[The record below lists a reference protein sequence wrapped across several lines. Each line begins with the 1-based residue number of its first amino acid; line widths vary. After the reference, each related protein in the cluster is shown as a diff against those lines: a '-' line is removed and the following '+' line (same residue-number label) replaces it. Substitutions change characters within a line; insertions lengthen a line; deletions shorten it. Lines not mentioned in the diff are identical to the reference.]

1 MTIPARAVRL
11 RRGDGNERALL
22 TTLAPPPDLNLAAA
36 ALLYDMVA
44 LQPSER
50 SAFGYK
56 RAAKSIVGLTE
67 SVVDLVLADRL
78 RDVPFVGP
86 ASTRIIRE
94 LVETGRSVTVEKA
107 MAASAKESDV
117 ARRRTLRSNFL
128 SEHAMRQVLDAD
140 LPADIVSR
148 DTFRGDFQMHS
159 TWSDGSESLLSMIE
173 GCAALGQTCLGIT
186 DHSHGLPIA
195 KGMSMETVARQQA
208 EIDALN
214 EELAGR
220 FRVFKGIEANI
231 QADGTLDLAP
241 DERQQFEFVVAA
253 PHAKLR
259 RTEDQTGRMLA
270 AVGAPGIAMLGHP
283 RGRVFDTRGGVQCDW
298 PRIFAVAAER
308 QVAVELDGN
317 WHRQDLDF
325 TLAAQ
330 ALDAGCLF
338 ALDSDAH
345 SRRELRFTDYAIAHA
360 RLAGIPADRVINCWS
375 DDRLAA
381 WMAERQGRRP
391 ARPARSATRARARRA
406 AR

>member
-1 MTIPARAVRL
+1 M
-11 RRGDGNERALL
+11 
-22 TTLAPPPDLNLAAA
+22 NLAAA

-56 RAAKSIVGLTE
+56 RAAKAIVNLTE
-67 SVVDLVLADRL
+67 SVVDLITADRL
-78 RDVPFVGP
+78 RDVPFGGP

-94 LVETGRSVTVEKA
+94 LVESGGSPTVDKA
-107 MAASAKESDV
+107 IAGSAKAADV
-117 ARRRTLRSNFL
+117 AKRRALRANFL
-128 SEHAMRQVLDAD
+128 SEHAMRQVLDTD
-140 LPADIVSR
+140 LPVAIVSR
-148 DTFRGDFQMHS
+148 ETYRGDFQMHS
-159 TWSDGSESLLSMIE
+159 TWSDGAESLPLMIE

-195 KGMSMETVARQQA
+195 KGMSMETVGRQHQ

-214 EELAGR
+214 QGLAGR

-241 DERQQFEFVVAA
+241 EERQHFDFVVAA
-253 PHAKLR
+253 PHARLR
-259 RTEDQTGRMLA
+259 REEDQTARLLA
-270 AVGAPGIAMLGHP
+270 AISAPGIAMLGHP
-283 RGRVFDTRGGVQCDW
+283 RGRVFDTRAGVQCDW
-298 PRIFAVAAER
+298 PQIFAVAAER
-308 QVAVELDGN
+308 GIAVELDGN

-325 TLAAQ
+325 ALAAQ
-330 ALDAGCLF
+330 ALAAGCIF

-360 RLAGIPADRVINCWS
+360 RLAGIPSERVINCWS

-381 WMAERQGRRP
+381 WMAERQGRAPSPP
-391 ARPARSATRARARRA
+391 AGSVKAARARRA

>member
-1 MTIPARAVRL
+1 MPAV
-11 RRGDGNERALL
+11 
-22 TTLAPPPDLNLAAA
+22 PPGQDLNLAAA

-44 LQPSER
+44 IQAAER

-56 RAAKSIVGLTE
+56 RAAKAIVSLTE
-67 SVVDLVLADRL
+67 SVVDLVAADRL

-86 ASTRIIRE
+86 ASARIVRE
-94 LVETGRSVTVEKA
+94 LVESGGSATVEKA
-107 MAASAKESDV
+107 IAASAKAPEV
-117 ARRRTLRSNFL
+117 AKRRGLRANFL

-140 LPADIVSR
+140 LPPSIVSR
-148 DTFRGDFQMHS
+148 AAYRGDFQMHS
-159 TWSDGSESLLSMIE
+159 TWSDGAESLPLMIE
-173 GCAALGQTCLGIT
+173 GCSGLGQTCLGIT

-195 KGMSMETVARQQA
+195 KGMSMDTVAAQHA
-208 EIDALN
+208 EIEALN
-214 EELAGR
+214 AGLAGR

-241 DERQQFEFVVAA
+241 EERQQFEFVVAA

-259 RTEDQTGRMLA
+259 RSEDQTERMVA
-270 AVGAPGIAMLGHP
+270 AVSEPGIAILGHP

-298 PRIFAVAAER
+298 PRVFALAAER
-308 QVAVELDGN
+308 GVAVELDGN

-360 RLAGIPADRVINCWS
+360 RLARIPSERVINCWN

-381 WMAERQGRRP
+381 WMAERQERQP
-391 ARPARSATRARARRA
+391 SPPARSAKGARGRRVAR
-406 AR
+406 

>member
-1 MTIPARAVRL
+1 VSGAGRDRQRPALEGTARL
-11 RRGDGNERALL
+11 TAF
-22 TTLAPPPDLNLAAA
+22 APPDDLNLAAA

-56 RAAKSIVGLTE
+56 RAAKAIVNLTE
-67 SVVDLVLADRL
+67 SVVDLAAADRL

-86 ASTRIIRE
+86 ASTRIVRE
-94 LVETGRSVTVEKA
+94 LVESGSSVTVEKA
-107 MAASAKESDV
+107 IAASSKASDV
-117 ARRRTLRSNFL
+117 AKRRALRANFL
-128 SEHAMRQVLDAD
+128 SEHAMRQVLAAA
-140 LPADIVSR
+140 LPAASVSR
-148 DTFRGDFQMHS
+148 ESFRGDFQMHS
-159 TWSDGSESLLSMIE
+159 TWSDGAESLPLMIE

-195 KGMSMETVARQQA
+195 KGMSMETVARQHQ

-214 EELAGR
+214 AGLAGR
-220 FRVFKGIEANI
+220 FRVFKGVEANI

-241 DERQQFEFVVAA
+241 EERQHFEFVVAA

-259 RTEDQTGRMLA
+259 RTEDQTARMLA
-270 AVGAPGIAMLGHP
+270 AINEPGIAMLGHP

-308 QVAVELDGN
+308 GIAVELDGN

-330 ALDAGCLF
+330 ALEAGCVF

-360 RLAGIPADRVINCWS
+360 RLAGIPSERVINCWS

-381 WMAERQGRRP
+381 WMAERQGRSPSRTAGSAKA
-391 ARPARSATRARARRA
+391 ARGRRA
-406 AR
+406 VR

>member
-1 MTIPARAVRL
+1 
-11 RRGDGNERALL
+11 
-22 TTLAPPPDLNLAAA
+22 
-36 ALLYDMVA
+36 MVA

-67 SVVDLVLADRL
+67 SVVDLILADRL

-94 LVETGRSVTVEKA
+94 LVEAGRSVTVEKA

-159 TWSDGSESLLSMIE
+159 TWSDGSESLPSMIE
-173 GCAALGQTCLGIT
+173 GCVALGQTCLGIT

-214 EELAGR
+214 EALAGR

-381 WMAERQGRRP
+381 WMAERQGRTP
-391 ARPARSATRARARRA
+391 ARPARSATGARARRA

>member
-1 MTIPARAVRL
+1 
-11 RRGDGNERALL
+11 
-22 TTLAPPPDLNLAAA
+22 
-36 ALLYDMVA
+36 MVA
-44 LQPSER
+44 LQASER

-56 RAAKSIVGLTE
+56 RAAKAIVGLTE
-67 SVVDLVLADRL
+67 SVVDLVAADRL

-86 ASTRIIRE
+86 SSTRIVRE
-94 LVETGRSVTVEKA
+94 LVETGTSPTVAKA
-107 MAASAKESDV
+107 IGASAKASEV
-117 ARRRTLRSNFL
+117 EKRRALRANFL

-140 LPADIVSR
+140 LPAEIVSR
-148 DTFRGDFQMHS
+148 AAYRGDFQMHS
-159 TWSDGSESLLSMIE
+159 TWSDGAETVPLMIE
-173 GCAALGQTCLGIT
+173 GCAALGQACLGLT

-195 KGMSMETVARQQA
+195 KGMSMETVAAQHA

-214 EELAGR
+214 SGLAGR

-241 DERQQFEFVVAA
+241 EERRHFEFVVAA

-259 RTEDQTGRMLA
+259 RTEDQTARMLA
-270 AVGAPGIAMLGHP
+270 AISEPGIAILGHP
-283 RGRVFDTRGGVQCDW
+283 RGRVFDTRAGVQCDW
-298 PRIFAVAAER
+298 RRIFAVAAER
-308 QVAVELDGN
+308 GIAVELDGN

-330 ALDAGCLF
+330 ALQAGCVF

-360 RLAGIPADRVINCWS
+360 RLAAIPSDRVINCWS

-381 WMAERQGRRP
+381 WMAERQGGASPGRP
-391 ARPARSATRARARRA
+391 AGSAKATRARRA